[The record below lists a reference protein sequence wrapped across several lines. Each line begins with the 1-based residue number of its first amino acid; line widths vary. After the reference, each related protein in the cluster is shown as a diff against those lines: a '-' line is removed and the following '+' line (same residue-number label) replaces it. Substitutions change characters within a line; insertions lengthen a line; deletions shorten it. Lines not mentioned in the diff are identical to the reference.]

1 MVDQEFLE
9 WKKHPVTE
17 KLYRL
22 LEDRKKEIMEAWAAG
37 SYTYLNSDGTSQKNA
52 EALGMIRAVMDILTL
67 EAGDLDE

>member
-1 MVDQEFLE
+1 MVEQEFLE

-22 LEDRKKEIMEAWAAG
+22 LEDKKAAIMEAWAAG

>member
-1 MVDQEFLE
+1 MVEQEFLE

-22 LEDRKKEIMEAWAAG
+22 LEDRKGEIMEAWAAG

-52 EALGMIRAVMDILTL
+52 EALGMIRAIMEIIDI
-67 EAGDLDE
+67 EAGDLYE